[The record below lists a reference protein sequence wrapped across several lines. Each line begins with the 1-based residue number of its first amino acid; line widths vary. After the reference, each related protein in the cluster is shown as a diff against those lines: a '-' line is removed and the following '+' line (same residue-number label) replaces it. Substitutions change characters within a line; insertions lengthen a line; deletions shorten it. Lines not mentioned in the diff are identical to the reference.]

1 MFRGNVV
8 ALTAGV
14 PGYGVL
20 GVCRKLG
27 VWKTRDLS
35 RKRVVDKGK
44 KIRGLRGKHVFFA
57 KMRDVSRFAYKSIR
71 LHRGRFAYRPKSF
84 RLHDLSRFAYIQVVS
99 PTLLSRNIL

>member
-1 MFRGNVV
+1 MFRGNMV

-44 KIRGLRGKHVFFA
+44 KFGVYVESTVF
-57 KMRDVSRFAYKSIR
+57 S
-71 LHRGRFAYRPKSF
+71 PK
-84 RLHDLSRFAYIQVVS
+84 
-99 PTLLSRNIL
+99 